1 MDYIVRIVQQQSII
15 IDLKL
20 ISQTFLTICDS
31 NIRLL
36 FVHKDIHL
44 LGFHIEI
51 LFNNIIY
58 KKYHII
64 FWNIVEAHFDEFS
77 Q

>member
-1 MDYIVRIVQQQSII
+1 MDYTANTAPVVQQQSII

-20 ISQTFLTICDS
+20 ISQTFLTISDS

-44 LGFHIEI
+44 LGFHIERI
-51 LFNNIIY
+51 
-58 KKYHII
+58 
-64 FWNIVEAHFDEFS
+64 
-77 Q
+77 

>member
-1 MDYIVRIVQQQSII
+1 MDYTANTVPVVQQQSII

-20 ISQTFLTICDS
+20 ISQTFLTISDS

-44 LGFHIEI
+44 LGFHIERI
-51 LFNNIIY
+51 
-58 KKYHII
+58 
-64 FWNIVEAHFDEFS
+64 WNLIQQHFI
-77 Q
+77 